1 MNTLR
6 IGLVSISDRASSGV
20 YQDKGIPAL
29 EEWLARALTTPFEL
43 QTRLIPDEQAIIEQ
57 TLCELVDEMG
67 CHLVLTTG
75 GTGPARRDVTPD
87 ATLAIADREMPGFG
101 EQMRQVSLHFVPT
114 AILSRQVGV
123 IRKQAGRIPRVF
135 INDLLARTDIVDLID
150 ARVKLK
156 KQGKNFHACCP
167 FHNEKTPSF
176 TVNGEKQF
184 YHCFGCGAHGNAI
197 DFLMNYDK
205 LEFVETVEELAAMH
219 NLEVPFEAGSG
230 PSQIE
235 RHQRQTLYQL
245 MDGLN
250 TFYQQS
256 LQQPVAMSARQYLEK
271 RGLSHEVIAR
281 FAIGFAPPGWDNVLK
296 RFGGNPE
303 NRQSLIDAGMLVTN
317 DQGRSYDRFRERVM
331 FPIRDKRGR
340 VIGFGGRVLGNDT
353 PKYLNSP
360 ETDIFHKGRQL
371 YGLYEAQQDNAEPNR
386 LLVVEGYMDVV
397 ALAQYGINYAVAS
410 LGTSTT
416 ADHIQLLFRATNN
429 VICCYDGDRAG
440 RDAAWRA
447 LETALPYM
455 TDGRQLR
462 FMFLPDGEDPD
473 TLVRKE
479 GKEAFEARME
489 QAMPLSAFL
498 FNSLMPQVDLSTP
511 DGRARLSTLAL
522 PLISQVPGETLRI
535 YLRQELGNKLGILD
549 DSQLERLM
557 PKAAESGVSRPVPQL
572 KRTTMRILIGLLVQ
586 NPELATLVPP
596 LENLDENKLPGLG
609 LFREL
614 VNTCLSQP
622 GLTTGQLLEHYR
634 GTNNAAT
641 LEKLSMWDDIAD
653 KNIAEQTFTDSLNH
667 MFDSLLELRQE
678 ELIARERTHGLS
690 NEERLELWTLNQ
702 ELAKK

>member
-1 MNTLR
+1 M
-6 IGLVSISDRASSGV
+6 
-20 YQDKGIPAL
+20 
-29 EEWLARALTTPFEL
+29 
-43 QTRLIPDEQAIIEQ
+43 
-57 TLCELVDEMG
+57 
-67 CHLVLTTG
+67 
-75 GTGPARRDVTPD
+75 
-87 ATLAIADREMPGFG
+87 
-101 EQMRQVSLHFVPT
+101 
-114 AILSRQVGV
+114 
-123 IRKQAGRIPRVF
+123 AGRIPRVF

-219 NLEVPFEAGSG
+219 NLEVPYEAGSG
-230 PSQIE
+230 PTQIE
-235 RHQRQTLYQL
+235 RHQRQNLYQL
-245 MDGLN
+245 MEGLN
-250 TFYQQS
+250 AFYQQS
-256 LQQPVAMSARQYLEK
+256 LNQPNADPARQYLAK
-271 RGLSHEVIAR
+271 RGLSSEVISR
-281 FAIGFAPPGWDNVLK
+281 FAIGYAPPGWDNVLK
-296 RFGGNPE
+296 RFGANRE
-303 NRQSLIDAGMLVTN
+303 NKQSLIDAGMLVTN

-340 VIGFGGRVLGNDT
+340 VIGFGGRVLGDGM

-371 YGLYEAQQDNAEPNR
+371 YGLYEAQQAAAEPQR

-397 ALAQYGINYAVAS
+397 ALAQYDINYAVAS

-416 ADHIQLLFRATNN
+416 ADHIQLLFRVTHN

-479 GKEAFEARME
+479 GKAAFEARME
-489 QAMPLSAFL
+489 QAQPLSTFL
-498 FNSLMPQVDLSTP
+498 FNSLLPQADLTSP
-511 DGRARLSTLAL
+511 DGKTQLAALSL
-522 PLISQVPGETLRI
+522 PLITQIPGETLRI
-535 YLRQELGNKLGILD
+535 QLRQILSNKIGIFDDTQLD
-549 DSQLERLM
+549 RLI
-557 PKAAESGVSRPVPQL
+557 PKQAENGANRPAPQL
-572 KRTTMRILIGLLVQ
+572 KRTPMRILIGLLVQ
-586 NPELATLVPP
+586 NPELAAVVPP
-596 LENLDENKLPGLG
+596 LSGLDPKKQPGLG
-609 LFREL
+609 LFSEL

-622 GLTTGQLLEHYR
+622 GLTTGQLLEQYR
-634 GTNNAAT
+634 GTNEAAT
-641 LEKLSMWDDIAD
+641 LEKLSVWTDIRD
-653 KNIAEQTFTDSLNH
+653 ENVEKMFTDTLNH
-667 MFDSLLELRQE
+667 ILDSILELRQE
-678 ELIARERTHGLS
+678 ELIARDRTHGLS
-690 NEERLELWTLNQ
+690 NEERMEFWQIRQALE
-702 ELAKK
+702 KK

>member
-1 MNTLR
+1 M
-6 IGLVSISDRASSGV
+6 
-20 YQDKGIPAL
+20 
-29 EEWLARALTTPFEL
+29 
-43 QTRLIPDEQAIIEQ
+43 
-57 TLCELVDEMG
+57 
-67 CHLVLTTG
+67 
-75 GTGPARRDVTPD
+75 
-87 ATLAIADREMPGFG
+87 
-101 EQMRQVSLHFVPT
+101 
-114 AILSRQVGV
+114 
-123 IRKQAGRIPRVF
+123 AGRIPRVF

-156 KQGKNFHACCP
+156 KQGKNYHACCP

-184 YHCFGCGAHGNAI
+184 YHCFGCGAHGNAL

-205 LEFVETVEELAAMH
+205 LEFVESVEELAAMH

-230 PSQIE
+230 PSLIE

-250 TFYQQS
+250 AFYQQS
-256 LQQPVAMSARQYLEK
+256 LTQSAAEPARQYLSR
-271 RGLSHEVIAR
+271 RGLSSEVITR
-281 FAIGFAPPGWDNVLK
+281 FAIGYAPPGWDNVLK
-296 RFGGNPE
+296 RFGNNSE
-303 NRQSLIDAGMLVTN
+303 NRKSLIDAGMLVTN

-371 YGLYEAQQDNAEPNR
+371 YGLYEAQQDKDEPQR

-416 ADHIQLLFRATNN
+416 ADHIQLLFRVTKN

-440 RDAAWRA
+440 REAAWRA

-455 TDGRQLR
+455 SDGRQLR

-489 QAMPLSAFL
+489 QAQPLSTFL
-498 FNSLMPQVDLSTP
+498 FNSLLPKADLTTP
-511 DGRARLSTLAL
+511 DGTTQLAALAL
-522 PLISQVPGETLRI
+522 PLINQVPGETLRI
-535 YLRQELGNKLGILD
+535 QLRQILGNKIGIFDDAQLD
-549 DSQLERLM
+549 RLM
-557 PKAAESGVSRPVPQL
+557 PKQVESAAARPAPQL
-572 KRTTMRILIGLLVQ
+572 KRTTMRILIGLLIQ
-586 NPELATLVPP
+586 NPELAPKVPS
-596 LENLDENKLPGLG
+596 LAGLDQSRLPGLG
-609 LFREL
+609 LFAEL

-634 GTNNAAT
+634 GTNEAAT

-653 KNIAEQTFTDSLNH
+653 KDIAEKTFTDALNH
-667 MFDSLLELRQE
+667 MFDSMLERRQE
-678 ELIARERTHGLS
+678 ELIARDRTHGLS
-690 NEERLELWTLNQ
+690 SEERRELWQLNQ

>member
-1 MNTLR
+1 M
-6 IGLVSISDRASSGV
+6 
-20 YQDKGIPAL
+20 
-29 EEWLARALTTPFEL
+29 
-43 QTRLIPDEQAIIEQ
+43 
-57 TLCELVDEMG
+57 
-67 CHLVLTTG
+67 
-75 GTGPARRDVTPD
+75 
-87 ATLAIADREMPGFG
+87 
-101 EQMRQVSLHFVPT
+101 
-114 AILSRQVGV
+114 
-123 IRKQAGRIPRVF
+123 AGRIPRVF

-156 KQGKNFHACCP
+156 KQGKNYHACCP

-230 PSQIE
+230 PTQIE
-235 RHQRQTLYQL
+235 RHQRQTLYEL
-245 MDGLN
+245 LDGLN
-250 TFYQQS
+250 GFYRQALQAQS
-256 LQQPVAMSARQYLEK
+256 AEPARQYLEK
-271 RGLSHEVIAR
+271 RGLSESVIER
-281 FAIGFAPPGWDNVLK
+281 FAIGYAPPGWDNVLK
-296 RFGGNPE
+296 RFGNNSE
-303 NRQSLIDAGMLVTN
+303 NRKSLIDAGMLVTN

-340 VIGFGGRVLGNDT
+340 VIGFGGRVLGDAL

-371 YGLYEAQQDNAEPNR
+371 YGLYEVQQSDPNPQR

-397 ALAQYGINYAVAS
+397 ALSQYDINYAVAS
-410 LGTSTT
+410 LGTATT
-416 ADHIQLLFRATNN
+416 AEHIQMLFRVTNN
-429 VICCYDGDRAG
+429 VVCCYDGDRAG
-440 RDAAWRA
+440 RSAAWRA

-473 TLVRKE
+473 TLVRQE
-479 GKEAFEARME
+479 GKAAFEARME
-489 QAMPLSAFL
+489 QAQPLSTFL
-498 FNSLMPQVDLSTP
+498 FNSLLPQVDLSTP
-511 DGRARLSTLAL
+511 DGRAQLSTLAL

-557 PKAAESGVSRPVPQL
+557 TRQADNSQTRPAPTL

-586 NPELATLVPP
+586 NPELAPLVPS
-596 LENLDENKLPGLG
+596 LAALDKTKLPGLE
-609 LFREL
+609 LFTEL

-634 GTNNAAT
+634 GTKEAAT
-641 LEKLSMWDDIAD
+641 LEKLSTWDDIAD
-653 KNIAEQTFTDSLNH
+653 KDIAEKTFTDALDH
-667 MFDSLLELRQE
+667 MFDSVLELRLT
-678 ELIARERTHGLS
+678 ELIARSRTQGLS
-690 NEERLELWTLNQ
+690 AAEREEVRIITEAR
-702 ELAKK
+702 AKK

>member
-1 MNTLR
+1 M
-6 IGLVSISDRASSGV
+6 
-20 YQDKGIPAL
+20 
-29 EEWLARALTTPFEL
+29 
-43 QTRLIPDEQAIIEQ
+43 
-57 TLCELVDEMG
+57 
-67 CHLVLTTG
+67 
-75 GTGPARRDVTPD
+75 
-87 ATLAIADREMPGFG
+87 
-101 EQMRQVSLHFVPT
+101 
-114 AILSRQVGV
+114 
-123 IRKQAGRIPRVF
+123 AGRIPRVF

-219 NLEVPFEAGSG
+219 NLEVPYEAGSG
-230 PSQIE
+230 PTQIE
-235 RHQRQTLYQL
+235 RHQRQNLYQL
-245 MDGLN
+245 MEGLN
-250 TFYQQS
+250 AFYQQS
-256 LQQPVAMSARQYLEK
+256 LNQPNADLARQYLAK
-271 RGLSHEVIAR
+271 RGLSSEVISR
-281 FAIGFAPPGWDNVLK
+281 FAIGYAPPGWDNVLK
-296 RFGGNPE
+296 RFGANRE
-303 NRQSLIDAGMLVTN
+303 NKQSLIDAGMLVTN

-340 VIGFGGRVLGNDT
+340 VIGFGGRVLGDGM

-371 YGLYEAQQDNAEPNR
+371 YGLYEAQQAAAEPQR

-397 ALAQYGINYAVAS
+397 ALAQYDINYAVAS

-416 ADHIQLLFRATNN
+416 ADHIQLLFRVTHN

-479 GKEAFEARME
+479 GKAAFEARME
-489 QAMPLSAFL
+489 QAQPLSTFL
-498 FNSLMPQVDLSTP
+498 FNSLLPQADLTSP
-511 DGRARLSTLAL
+511 DGKTQLAALSL
-522 PLISQVPGETLRI
+522 PLITQIPGETLRI
-535 YLRQELGNKLGILD
+535 QLRQILSNKIGIFDDTQLD
-549 DSQLERLM
+549 RLI
-557 PKAAESGVSRPVPQL
+557 PKQAENGANRPAPQL
-572 KRTTMRILIGLLVQ
+572 KRTPMRILIGLLVQ
-586 NPELATLVPP
+586 NPELAAVVPP
-596 LENLDENKLPGLG
+596 LSGLDPKKQPGLG
-609 LFREL
+609 LFSEL

-622 GLTTGQLLEHYR
+622 GLTTGQLLEQYR
-634 GTNNAAT
+634 GTNEAAT
-641 LEKLSMWDDIAD
+641 LEKLSVWTDIRD
-653 KNIAEQTFTDSLNH
+653 ENVEKMFTDTLNH
-667 MFDSLLELRQE
+667 ILDSILELRQE
-678 ELIARERTHGLS
+678 ELIARDRTHGLS
-690 NEERLELWTLNQ
+690 NEERMEFWQIRQALE
-702 ELAKK
+702 KK

>member
-1 MNTLR
+1 M
-6 IGLVSISDRASSGV
+6 
-20 YQDKGIPAL
+20 
-29 EEWLARALTTPFEL
+29 
-43 QTRLIPDEQAIIEQ
+43 
-57 TLCELVDEMG
+57 
-67 CHLVLTTG
+67 
-75 GTGPARRDVTPD
+75 
-87 ATLAIADREMPGFG
+87 
-101 EQMRQVSLHFVPT
+101 
-114 AILSRQVGV
+114 
-123 IRKQAGRIPRVF
+123 AGRIPRVF

-156 KQGKNFHACCP
+156 KQGKNYHACCP

-184 YHCFGCGAHGNAI
+184 YHCFGCGAHGNAL

-205 LEFVETVEELAAMH
+205 LEFVESVEELAAMH

-230 PSQIE
+230 PSLIE

-250 TFYQQS
+250 AFYQQS
-256 LQQPVAMSARQYLEK
+256 LTQSAAEPARQYLSR
-271 RGLSHEVIAR
+271 RGLSSEVITR
-281 FAIGFAPPGWDNVLK
+281 FAIGYAPPGWDNVLK
-296 RFGGNPE
+296 RFGNNSE
-303 NRQSLIDAGMLVTN
+303 NRKSLIDAGMLVTN

-371 YGLYEAQQDNAEPNR
+371 YGLYEAQQDKDEPQR

-416 ADHIQLLFRATNN
+416 ADHIQLLFRVTKN

-440 RDAAWRA
+440 REAAWRA

-455 TDGRQLR
+455 SDGRQLR

-489 QAMPLSAFL
+489 QAQPLSTFL
-498 FNSLMPQVDLSTP
+498 FNSLLPKADLTTP
-511 DGRARLSTLAL
+511 DGTTQLAALAL
-522 PLISQVPGETLRI
+522 PLINQVPGETLRI
-535 YLRQELGNKLGILD
+535 QLRQILGNKIGIFDDAQLD
-549 DSQLERLM
+549 RLM
-557 PKAAESGVSRPVPQL
+557 PKQVESATARPAPQL
-572 KRTTMRILIGLLVQ
+572 KRTTMRILIGLLIQ
-586 NPELATLVPP
+586 NPELAPKVPS
-596 LENLDENKLPGLG
+596 LAGLDQSRLPGLG
-609 LFREL
+609 LFAEL

-634 GTNNAAT
+634 GTNEAAT

-653 KNIAEQTFTDSLNH
+653 KDIAEKTFTDALNH
-667 MFDSLLELRQE
+667 MFDSMLERRQE
-678 ELIARERTHGLS
+678 ELIARDRTHGLS
-690 NEERLELWTLNQ
+690 SEERRELWQLNQ

>member
-1 MNTLR
+1 M
-6 IGLVSISDRASSGV
+6 
-20 YQDKGIPAL
+20 
-29 EEWLARALTTPFEL
+29 
-43 QTRLIPDEQAIIEQ
+43 
-57 TLCELVDEMG
+57 
-67 CHLVLTTG
+67 
-75 GTGPARRDVTPD
+75 
-87 ATLAIADREMPGFG
+87 
-101 EQMRQVSLHFVPT
+101 
-114 AILSRQVGV
+114 
-123 IRKQAGRIPRVF
+123 AGRIPRVF

-156 KQGKNFHACCP
+156 KQGKNYHACCP

-184 YHCFGCGAHGNAI
+184 YHCFGCGAHGNAL

-205 LEFVETVEELAAMH
+205 LEFVESVEELAAMH

-230 PSQIE
+230 PSLIE

-250 TFYQQS
+250 AFYQQS
-256 LQQPVAMSARQYLEK
+256 LTQSAAEPARQYLSR
-271 RGLSHEVIAR
+271 RGLSSEVITR
-281 FAIGFAPPGWDNVLK
+281 FAIGYAPPGWDNVLK
-296 RFGGNPE
+296 RFGNNSE
-303 NRQSLIDAGMLVTN
+303 NRKSLIDAGMLVTN

-371 YGLYEAQQDNAEPNR
+371 YGLYEAQQDKDEPQR

-416 ADHIQLLFRATNN
+416 ADHIQLLFRVTKN

-440 RDAAWRA
+440 REAAWRA

-455 TDGRQLR
+455 SDGRQLR

-479 GKEAFEARME
+479 GKEVFEARME
-489 QAMPLSAFL
+489 QAQPLSTFL
-498 FNSLMPQVDLSTP
+498 FNSLLPKADLTTP
-511 DGRARLSTLAL
+511 DGTTQLAALAL
-522 PLISQVPGETLRI
+522 PLINQVPGETLRI
-535 YLRQELGNKLGILD
+535 QLRQILGNKIGIFDDAQLD
-549 DSQLERLM
+549 RLM
-557 PKAAESGVSRPVPQL
+557 PKQVESAAARPAPQL
-572 KRTTMRILIGLLVQ
+572 KRTTMRILIGLLIQ
-586 NPELATLVPP
+586 NPELAPKVPS
-596 LENLDENKLPGLG
+596 LAGLDQSRLPGLG
-609 LFREL
+609 LFAEL

-634 GTNNAAT
+634 GTNEAAT

-653 KNIAEQTFTDSLNH
+653 KDIAEKTFTDALNH
-667 MFDSLLELRQE
+667 MFDSMLERRQE
-678 ELIARERTHGLS
+678 ELIARDRTHGLS
-690 NEERLELWTLNQ
+690 SEERRELWQLNQ

>member
-1 MNTLR
+1 M
-6 IGLVSISDRASSGV
+6 
-20 YQDKGIPAL
+20 
-29 EEWLARALTTPFEL
+29 
-43 QTRLIPDEQAIIEQ
+43 
-57 TLCELVDEMG
+57 
-67 CHLVLTTG
+67 
-75 GTGPARRDVTPD
+75 
-87 ATLAIADREMPGFG
+87 
-101 EQMRQVSLHFVPT
+101 
-114 AILSRQVGV
+114 
-123 IRKQAGRIPRVF
+123 AGRIPRVF
-135 INDLLARTDIVDLID
+135 INDLLARTDIIDLID

-156 KQGKNFHACCP
+156 KQGKNYHACCP

-205 LEFVETVEELAAMH
+205 LEFVESVEELSAMH
-219 NLEVPFEAGSG
+219 NLEVPYEAGSG

-235 RHQRQTLYQL
+235 RHQRQSLYQL

-250 TFYQQS
+250 AFYQQS
-256 LQQPVAMSARQYLEK
+256 LNQQSAEPARQYLAQ
-271 RGLSHEVIAR
+271 RGLSAEVIQH
-281 FAIGFAPPGWDNVLK
+281 FAIGYAPPGWDNVLK
-296 RFGGNPE
+296 RFGGNSE
-303 NRQSLIDAGMLVTN
+303 NRQALTDAGMLVTN

-340 VIGFGGRVLGNDT
+340 VIGFGGRVLGDAL

-371 YGLYEAQQDNAEPNR
+371 YGLYEAQQSQPEPAR

-397 ALAQYGINYAVAS
+397 ALAQYGISYAVAS

-416 ADHIQLLFRATNN
+416 ADHIQLLFRVTDT
-429 VICCYDGDRAG
+429 VVCCYDGDRAG

-489 QAMPLSAFL
+489 HAQPLSTFL
-498 FNSLMPQVDLSTP
+498 FNSLMPQVDLSSP

-522 PLISQVPGETLRI
+522 PLITQVPGETLRI

-549 DSQLERLM
+549 DSQLEKLM
-557 PKAAESGVSRPVPQL
+557 PKLAENSTPRPAPQL

-586 NPELATLVPP
+586 NPELAPSVPP
-596 LENLDENKLPGLG
+596 LSGLEEAKLPGLK
-609 LFREL
+609 LFIDL
-614 VNTCLSQP
+614 VNTCLAQP
-622 GLTTGQLLEHYR
+622 GLTTGQLLELYR
-634 GTNNAAT
+634 GTNEAAT
-641 LEKLSMWDDIAD
+641 LEKLSSWDDIAD
-653 KNIAEQTFTDSLNH
+653 KDIAEKTFNDALEH
-667 MFDSLLELRQE
+667 MFDSVLELRFE
-678 ELIARERTHGLS
+678 ELMARSRTSGLTPAER
-690 NEERLELWTLNQ
+690 EEVRVITESR
-702 ELAKK
+702 AKK